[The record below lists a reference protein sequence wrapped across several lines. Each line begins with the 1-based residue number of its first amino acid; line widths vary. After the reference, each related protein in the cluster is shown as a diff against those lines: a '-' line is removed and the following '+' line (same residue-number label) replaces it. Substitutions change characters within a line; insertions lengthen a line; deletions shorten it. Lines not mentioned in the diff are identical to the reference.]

1 MRYIFRRLGLYALAI
16 WVSLTINFFLPRM
29 MPGDPAAR
37 LLARVSN
44 QLRPEEIEALR
55 KVFGLSEG
63 PILQQYVEYLVRV
76 LQGDL
81 GKSISRFPTPV
92 ADVIATGLFW
102 TILLGSVALLISF
115 IVGNLLGIIGTWRRG
130 GLVDNVVPPILI
142 FVGAFPYFWLAMVAL
157 FVFGFQLRWFPL
169 RHAYDSALSPAFDPN
184 FIGSVIR
191 HLILPAMTIVLVS
204 MGGWVLGMRNTMIGI
219 LSEDYIVF
227 ADARGLRSWRI
238 MIHYA
243 ARNAMLPAMTSL
255 GMSLGFVVSGALLT
269 EIVFS
274 YPGLGFLLLSSVQN
288 LDYPLLQGLLLMT
301 TLAVLIANFLI
312 DILYVW
318 LDPRIRAG

>member
-1 MRYIFRRLGLYALAI
+1 MRYILRRLGLYALAI

-37 LLARVSN
+37 LLARVGS
-44 QLRPEEIEALR
+44 QLRPEEIDAIR
-55 KVFGLSEG
+55 RVFGLSDA
-63 PILQQYVEYLVRV
+63 PILIQYVEYLGRV

-81 GKSISRFPTPV
+81 GRSISRFPTPV
-92 ADVIATGLFW
+92 ADVIGTGLFW
-102 TILLGSVALLISF
+102 TVLLGSVALIISF
-115 IVGNLLGIIGTWRRG
+115 TAGNLLGIIGTWRRG
-130 GLVDNVVPPILI
+130 GIIDSVMPPVLI
-142 FVGAFPYFWLAMVAL
+142 FIGAFPYFWLAMAML
-157 FVFGFQLRWFPL
+157 FIFGFQLRWFPL
-169 RHAYDSALSPAFDPN
+169 RHAYDGTLFPAWSLE

-191 HLILPAMTIVLVS
+191 HLILPALTIILVS
-204 MGGWVLGMRNTMIGI
+204 IGGWALGMRNTMIGV
-219 LSEDYIVF
+219 LSEDYITF
-227 ADARGLRSWRI
+227 AGAKGLRSWRI

-243 ARNAMLPAMTSL
+243 ARNAMLPAVTSL
-255 GMSLGFVVSGALLT
+255 GMSLGFILSGALLT

-312 DILYVW
+312 DIAYVW
-318 LDPRIRAG
+318 LDPRVRAG